1 MDKDGNFK
9 AYTYE
14 CREIKAAEGHML
26 TLKPYEFQF
35 QYENERT
42 DTVTEEYNP
51 SNDSN
56 RVKTDKQL
64 GDTGAW
70 LEGVTLR
77 IERKTE
83 GDKWETVD
91 EWVTGRQ
98 THCTK
103 DLKAGEYRLREIK
116 APEGFK
122 ALAEPM
128 GFTITDGMTEIP
140 QLTMKNYASIVE
152 IQKTKGSGNFL
163 AGARL
168 QLLHK
173 ETGAVIGEWTSEE
186 GAGRKFYGLEAG
198 VYLIRELEAPVGYK
212 KGEDREITVTE
223 DDSRVQV
230 FKYENKTKGGGGG
243 GDKPKP
249 RLSTSRL
256 RKRTGQERP
265 FPAQSLHS
273 TTSWAM

>member
-1 MDKDGNFK
+1 MEMIDGIPEGILKLIKSDTDRPDEKLKDVQFRLTNKTLNKVCETVTTNARGEGQFKAQPIGFMDKDGNFK

-122 ALAEPM
+122 ALAEQWGSPSR
-128 GFTITDGMTEIP
+128 TE
-140 QLTMKNYASIVE
+140 
-152 IQKTKGSGNFL
+152 
-163 AGARL
+163 
-168 QLLHK
+168 
-173 ETGAVIGEWTSEE
+173 
-186 GAGRKFYGLEAG
+186 
-198 VYLIRELEAPVGYK
+198 
-212 KGEDREITVTE
+212 
-223 DDSRVQV
+223 
-230 FKYENKTKGGGGG
+230 
-243 GDKPKP
+243 
-249 RLSTSRL
+249 
-256 RKRTGQERP
+256 
-265 FPAQSLHS
+265 
-273 TTSWAM
+273 